1 VPGILADLADDLAD
15 SQFAKASFIGELY
28 APAGYLVLLIS
39 ASGPKTL
46 RLPLRATVWLKASRA
61 LMTLGPALIGVNRRL
76 LPRAFHRQLPLM
88 PHGYIGRDAR

>member
-1 VPGILADLADDLAD
+1 MPGILADLADDLAD

-46 RLPLRATVWLKASRA
+46 RLPLRATVWLPASRA
-61 LMTLGPALIGVNRRL
+61 LMTLGPGVAHWGE
-76 LPRAFHRQLPLM
+76 PAAVATGFSSPTAA
-88 PHGYIGRDAR
+88 DASWVYWT